1 MNHKLITGLEAGLI
15 SCHHCE
21 FVSRLEPGNPHNQ
34 RIICPRCDA
43 ELHTR
48 IPNSLAKT
56 TALLLA
62 AILMYIPA
70 NILPIMNVTYLGTG
84 QSDTIIQG
92 ILHLMKEGMWPLAL
106 IVFVASI
113 IVPLLKLTVLAGLII
128 SIKMRSHW
136 RPAQRTRLFRITEF
150 VGRWSMVDIFVLAIL
165 VALVQFGNLASVD
178 AGLGALSFALVVI
191 LTMLAAHSF
200 DTRLIWDAINRPD
213 NPAKIVTHI
222 TTEVTTEAATEAIDK
237 TKTKREIRQ

>member
-1 MNHKLITGLEAGLI
+1 MKKELITGLKAGLI

-21 FVSRLEPGNPHNQ
+21 FVSRRESGSPHNQ
-34 RIICPRCDA
+34 SIICPRCDA

-48 IPNSLAKT
+48 TPNSLAKT

-62 AILMYIPA
+62 AIFMYIPA

-92 ILHLMKEGMWPLAL
+92 VLHLIEEGMWPLAL

-113 IVPLLKLTVLAGLII
+113 IVPLLKLTVMAGLII
-128 SIKMRSHW
+128 SVKMRSHW
-136 RPAQRTRLFRITEF
+136 CPAQRTRLFHITEF

-191 LTMLAAHSF
+191 LTMFAAHCF
-200 DTRLIWDAINRPD
+200 DPRLIWDAMNKPD
-213 NPAKIVTHI
+213 DPTRTISKTNNER
-222 TTEVTTEAATEAIDK
+222 EV
-237 TKTKREIRQ
+237 RQ